1 MAAFLLLFNAVH
13 AQERDLSAFGW
24 LAGGW
29 ESREGP
35 TTEERWT
42 APTSNL
48 MLGVSRTVKEGRTV
62 GFEFLRLEKR
72 GADIYYV
79 PQPSG
84 RPPVDFKLTSA
95 ENGAFVCENT
105 EGVDR
110 VHRIEYRREGK
121 DASTPVSTVCKTV
134 NPSSSNTDTAVSPNN
149 QQPTTKLVLG

>member
-1 MAAFLLLFNAVH
+1 MSRYLVFATALLVGSVVQ

-29 ESREGP
+29 QSSDGP
-35 TTEERWT
+35 ATEERWT
-42 APTSNL
+42 SPTANL

-95 ENGAFVCENT
+95 ENGTFVFEST

-110 VHRIEYRREGK
+110 VHRIEYRREG
-121 DASTPVSTVCKTV
+121 
-134 NPSSSNTDTAVSPNN
+134 TDGLYARIDGVQNGKPFLLEYRYR
-149 QQPTTKLVLG
+149 KLHQ

>member
-1 MAAFLLLFNAVH
+1 MSRYFVFATALLVGSVVQ

-29 ESREGP
+29 QSSDGP

-42 APTSNL
+42 SPTSNL

-62 GFEFLRLEKR
+62 GFEFMRLEKR

-95 ENGAFVCENT
+95 ENDTFVFENT

-110 VHRIEYRREGK
+110 VHRIEYRREGT
-121 DASTPVSTVCKTV
+121 DSLYARIDGVQNG
-134 NPSSSNTDTAVSPNN
+134 NPCRLEYRYRR
-149 QQPTTKLVLG
+149 Q

>member
-1 MAAFLLLFNAVH
+1 MSRCLVMAAALLLFNAVH

-24 LAGGW
+24 LAGRW
-29 ESREGP
+29 ESSEGP

-95 ENGAFVCENT
+95 ENGAFVFENT
-105 EGVDR
+105 EGIDR
-110 VHRIEYRREGK
+110 VHRIEYRREGNDGLYARIEGVQNGK
-121 DASTPVSTVCKTV
+121 PFLLEYRYRR
-134 NPSSSNTDTAVSPNN
+134 
-149 QQPTTKLVLG
+149 QH

>member
-1 MAAFLLLFNAVH
+1 MSRCFVFAAALLLGGVVQ

-29 ESREGP
+29 QSSEGP
-35 TTEERWT
+35 ATEERWSS
-42 APTSNL
+42 PTSNL
-48 MLGVSRTVKEGRTV
+48 MLGVSRTVKDGRTV

-95 ENGAFVCENT
+95 ENDTFVFENT

-110 VHRIEYRREGK
+110 VHRIEYRHEENDGLYARIEGTQNGK
-121 DASTPVSTVCKTV
+121 PFLLEYRYRR
-134 NPSSSNTDTAVSPNN
+134 
-149 QQPTTKLVLG
+149 QHQ